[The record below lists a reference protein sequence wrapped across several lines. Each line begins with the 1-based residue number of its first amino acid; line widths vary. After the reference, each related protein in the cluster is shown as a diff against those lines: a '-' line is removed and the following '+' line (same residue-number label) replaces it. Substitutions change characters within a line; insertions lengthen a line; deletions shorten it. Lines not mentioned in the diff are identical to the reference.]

1 MYNPVSSVYC
11 YSLQNIDDESFAIYW
26 QMELNKEAYIED
38 KKFAETLQKEDEA
51 KKKPEIDENKQLRL
65 NLVTRKDY

>member
-1 MYNPVSSVYC
+1 
-11 YSLQNIDDESFAIYW
+11 
-26 QMELNKEAYIED
+26 MELNKEAYMED

-51 KKKPEIDENKQLRL
+51 KKKPKMDENKALRL